1 MTKFLSYVSL
11 VVFAALLI
19 GCASQ
24 SRFISDAGAESDW
37 NRAKNLFERERY
49 YRASQL
55 LRDITLNYSGSA
67 FIDSAYYYLALSGYE
82 RQDYF
87 VASDDF
93 RRLVQQ
99 FPSSVLA
106 GNAAYFEARCNYE
119 MAPDFRLDQTFTEQ
133 AFDQFQRY
141 LEDFPQNTYA
151 DSAYKYMAK
160 CRDKLAQKRFMALK
174 LYLKLEEYASAVIYS
189 EAILADYY
197 DTKYADEAAFDKV
210 RSLVKLKENE
220 KAVAAIIDYR
230 RRFPSG
236 KFLQRVQTL
245 ENGLQITE
253 QQAVTP

>member
-1 MTKFLSYVSL
+1 MSNFIKYVYLVSL
-11 VVFAALLI
+11 VALLV
-19 GCASQ
+19 GCTSQ
-24 SRFISDAGAESDW
+24 TRFISDDGAEADW
-37 NRAKNLFERERY
+37 NRAKSLFERERY

-67 FIDSAYYYLALSGYE
+67 FVDSAYYYLALSGFE
-82 RQDYF
+82 QEDYF

-99 FPSSVLA
+99 FPSSELA
-106 GNAAYFEARCNYE
+106 GNAAYYEARCNYE
-119 MAPDFRLDQTFTEQ
+119 MAPDYRLDQTFTEQ

-141 LEDFPQNTYA
+141 LEDYPQNVLA
-151 DSAYKYMAK
+151 DSAYKYMSL
-160 CRDKLAQKRFMALK
+160 CRDKLAKKQFMAMK

-189 EAILADYY
+189 DALLSDYY

-220 KAVAAIIDYR
+220 KAVAAIADYK

-236 KFLQRVQTL
+236 KFLQRVEML
-245 ENGLQITE
+245 ESTVKVTE
-253 QQAVTP
+253 AQAVTP